1 MVTQAAP
8 AAAHSS
14 DATSASV
21 VSWDGLRLR
30 YDRHGEPA
38 GAATIFAHGFGQT
51 RHAWTATAS
60 ALAAA
65 GGHAITAD
73 GRGHGDS
80 GWASGGRYVFEDF
93 IADVPVLAAAGGNRP
108 AWVGASM
115 GGLLGMVAEAEH
127 GPLFSTLVLVDITPR
142 WEPAGVERIMRFM
155 RARPDGFADLAQAQD
170 AIREYL
176 PHRADARS
184 PERLRKLLVQAPD
197 GRLRWHWDPALLDSV
212 GAEAERWGERL
223 TRAAKALRI
232 PVLLVSGGRSDVVSE
247 ETIREF
253 RDLVPHAEHIALDD
267 ATHMV
272 AGDANDRFT
281 AIVADWLRSH
291 GHLPASTRSAAR
303 VPDPSVPMPTVTPIN
318 PSSMES
324 A

>member
-1 MVTQAAP
+1 MVAEALRAAP
-8 AAAHSS
+8 
-14 DATSASV
+14 SAPSGPEPGWIT
-21 VSWDGLRLR
+21 SWDGLRLR
-30 YDRHGEPA
+30 YDRYGDPTA
-38 GAATIFAHGFGQT
+38 PATIFAHGFGQT
-51 RHAWTATAS
+51 RHAWSATAS

-73 GRGHGDS
+73 GRGHGES
-80 GWASGGRYVFEDF
+80 GWAPGGRYIFEDF
-93 IADVPVLAAAGGNRP
+93 ISDVPTLVDAAGPRP

-115 GGLLGMVAEAEH
+115 GGLLGMVAEAER

-142 WEPAGVERIMRFM
+142 WEQAGVERILRFM
-155 RARPDGFADLAQAQD
+155 RSRPDGFANLDEAQQ

-184 PERLRKLLVQAPD
+184 PERLRKLLVPGTD

-212 GAEAERWGERL
+212 AAEAERWGERL
-223 TRAAKALRI
+223 KRAAMALRV

-247 ETIREF
+247 HTIREF
-253 RDLVPHAEHIALDD
+253 RELVPHAEHVSLHD

-272 AGDANDRFT
+272 VGDANDRFT
-281 AIVADWLRSH
+281 AVIADWLASH
-291 GHLPASTRSAAR
+291 GHLPARTSASR
-303 VPDPSVPMPTVTPIN
+303 RHPNTN
-318 PSSMES
+318 PSASATES